1 MHWLLHFLEFLAV
14 MKCFFVLSFS
24 ETQPETSVLDY
35 NAQRQPGGM
44 NSQPGGM
51 NMNTG
56 GLNMQPSGMNMQT
69 GGLNPQSGSKKNNKK
84 QLSYAEGGFP
94 LLDAYGSLNYQ
105 MDQPMPDEP
114 IQPKRQKGK
123 KGRKRKHP
131 PR

>member
-1 MHWLLHFLEFLAV
+1 MLL
-14 MKCFFVLSFS
+14 FS
-24 ETQPETSVLDY
+24 ETQPKTSVLDFTV
-35 NAQRQPGGM
+35 QWQPGGM

-51 NMNTG
+51 NANPGDYMR
-56 GLNMQPSGMNMQT
+56 PSGTNVQT

-114 IQPKRQKGK
+114 KPKRQKGK
-123 KGRKRKHP
+123 KTRKGKHP
-131 PR
+131 PKR